1 MKANLAAFAAGV
13 IFAIGLCI
21 AGMTLPSKIVGF
33 LDFAGQWDASLA
45 FVMGGAIAVYAV
57 IYRLAAR
64 QESPL
69 LVPKFSIPSR
79 NYIEGSLV
87 GGAALFGIGWGL
99 GGFCPGPAVTSLAW
113 AASPVFIFVAAMCAG
128 MYLHAWI
135 SGALL
140 GQSRHTI
147 AASPAMVDA

>member
-13 IFAIGLCI
+13 VFAIGLCI

-45 FVMGGAIAVYAV
+45 LVIAGAVAVYAV
-57 IYRLAAR
+57 IYSWAAG
-64 QESPL
+64 QEAPL

-79 NYIEGSLV
+79 NDIDGSLI

-99 GGFCPGPAVTSLAW
+99 GGFCPGPAIAALAW
-113 AASPVFIFVAAMCAG
+113 AASPVIIFVVAMCVG

-135 SGALL
+135 STAAL
-140 GQSRHTI
+140 GRTRNAT
-147 AASPAMVDA
+147 AASVVMVDA